1 MRLRFLFFPLITVCT
16 IASVLFGLEVPPAKP
31 LARLAP
37 RSRELL
43 VASAKFGDGFWDDGP
58 ALLWSPAA
66 EDIPSSGQPR
76 PHRVRETSW
85 YALGLLLRDAPGD
98 HDRALRALRA
108 VVAQQMVAPGEDWDG
123 TFFRSPG
130 EAPPKRG
137 AIAWRDYDPNWR
149 QFIGTTFALILL
161 EFESRLP
168 VDLRTQL
175 EMAIVRAVEG
185 ELHQARLHENYT
197 NIALMHG
204 FLWSFAG
211 ERFHRPEWV
220 SQGEAWTESV
230 YKLYKEH
237 DAFEEYN
244 SPTYYGVDL
253 YALALCRAHGVTPR
267 IRALGAE
274 MEAGLWRDIAAFY
287 HADLKNLSGPFD
299 RAYGMDLRRYVSLV
313 GIWLGLVLPPEL
325 TPLPDPSGPMDHA
338 PDFVVVPTYVVLG
351 AQVPPDALEHFK
363 KFQGERQ
370 LIRPISG
377 PRVATAWL
385 SRNLMLGGEFT
396 GLTRSA
402 VPRETQFHPATIYW
416 RLPAGGVGWILLQQS
431 PCINARAEK
440 NRLIIDAVGDSTF
453 RINAPGITPT
463 QITHNLWSLPGLT
476 VEVQTD
482 SAEFTASATD
492 GGLDARYR
500 NATKFVLHTLPP

>member
-1 MRLRFLFFPLITVCT
+1 MRLRFVFCPLITACL
-16 IASVLFGLEVPPAKP
+16 IASGLLAAEASPAKS
-31 LARLAP
+31 LAGLAP

-43 VASAKFGDGFWDDGP
+43 VASLKFSDGFWDDGT

-66 EDIPSSGQPR
+66 EDIVFPGQPR

-98 HDRALRALRA
+98 QVRALRALRA
-108 VVAQQMVAPGEDWDG
+108 VLAQQMVAPGEDWDG

-130 EAPPKRG
+130 EPPPKRG
-137 AIAWRDYDPNWR
+137 AIAWHEYDPNWR
-149 QFIGTTFALILL
+149 QFIGTTFALVLL
-161 EFESRLP
+161 DFEARLP
-168 VDLRTQL
+168 ADLRAQL
-175 EMAIVRAVEG
+175 ATSIVRAVEG
-185 ELHQARLHENYT
+185 ELHQGRLHENYT

-220 SQGEAWTESV
+220 KQGEAWTESV
-230 YKLYKEH
+230 YRLYKEH

-274 MEAGLWRDIAAFY
+274 MEAGLWRDIAGYY
-287 HADLKNLSGPFD
+287 HAGLKNLSGPFD
-299 RAYGMDLRRYVSLV
+299 RAYGMDMRRYVSLV
-313 GIWLGLVLPPEL
+313 GTWLGLVLPPDL

-338 PDFVVVPTYVVLG
+338 HDYVVVPTYVVLG
-351 AQVPPDALEHFK
+351 AQVPADALEHFK
-363 KFQGERQ
+363 KFQGEHQ
-370 LIRPISG
+370 LTRPITG

-385 SRNLMLGGEFT
+385 GEKVMLGGEFT

-402 VPRETQFHPATIYW
+402 VPPESQFHPATIYW
-416 RLPAGGVGWILLQQS
+416 RLPDGGVGWILLQAS
-431 PCINARAEK
+431 PRVDARAEK
-440 NRLIIDAVGDSTF
+440 NRLSIEAVGDSTF
-453 RINAPGITPT
+453 RVNAPGLTPAQVARDRWT
-463 QITHNLWSLPGLT
+463 LPGLM

-482 SAEFTASATD
+482 SSAFSLSAAE
-492 GGLDARYR
+492 GGLDAHYR
-500 NATKFVLHTLPP
+500 GATRFVLRTLPP